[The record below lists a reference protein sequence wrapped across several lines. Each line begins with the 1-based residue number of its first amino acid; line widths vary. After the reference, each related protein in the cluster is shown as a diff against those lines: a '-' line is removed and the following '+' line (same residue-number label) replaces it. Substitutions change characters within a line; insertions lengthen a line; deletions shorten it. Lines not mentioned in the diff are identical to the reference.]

1 MVPWRDSME
10 LDEFMEAGS
19 NVLACEMPLD
29 AVKMLLPLDMVRDW
43 LLWLLLLLLVPMNC
57 SRKFLALE
65 TRRRDIIPYNVATCR
80 GEV

>member
-10 LDEFMEAGS
+10 LAEFMEAGS
-19 NVLACEMPLD
+19 NVFACEMPLD

-57 SRKFLALE
+57 CTFSSASSNAANA
-65 TRRRDIIPYNVATCR
+65 PW
-80 GEV
+80 